1 LLFCL
6 SREIIAK
13 TWKAVILYTIKIVL
27 IEIIAAGME
36 IIAAGNEIIA
46 AGMEI
51 IAAGIVSCQNRVIFV
66 C

>member
-1 LLFCL
+1 ME
-6 SREIIAK
+6 SGYIIYNK
-13 TWKAVILYTIKIVL
+13 DST